1 MVDMGW
7 YDGKSVDGW
16 RRGLV
21 DHLQS
26 AFAERFADDIV
37 LEATALAKPVEGK
50 QNVATVLAA
59 ASAIYQSIEFTAE
72 SQMRR
77 QRICS
82 GVQRLSV
89 ACRSP
94 ASQFWSVTRAARS
107 SQPPSTTGRW
117 APCCD
122 SRPRSAID

>member
-37 LEATALAKPVEGK
+37 LEATTLAKPVEGK

-59 ASAIYQSIEFTAE
+59 ASSIYE
-72 SQMRR
+72 SLESRPNRKMRR
-77 QRICS
+77 QRTCN
-82 GVQRLSV
+82 GVQRLSA
-89 ACRSP
+89 ACRST
-94 ASQFWSVTRAARS
+94 ASQSSSVTRAARS
-107 SQPPSTTGRW
+107 SQPLSTTGRW

-122 SRPRSAID
+122 SRPRSA